1 MTFPILVDF
10 ALKNAGKYIA
20 KNFGLKVL
28 NSKGAHNL
36 NTREDY
42 AINAY
47 RDKSGKLY
55 KNKNLI
61 KEYYNS
67 DLPIDKK
74 VSKWNEKDL
83 INAVNSPLYKYDK
96 NLQSMAKNYI
106 KKRAKHRYNGLK

>member
-1 MTFPILVDF
+1 MAFPILVDF

-28 NSKGAHNL
+28 NSKGARIL

-47 RDKSGKLY
+47 RNKSSKLY

-83 INAVNSPLYKYDK
+83 INVDYQIKDKKYPVYKSKTVRVLYG
-96 NLQSMAKNYI
+96 I
-106 KKRAKHRYNGLK
+106 RRR